1 MEQRRYSG
9 NDVARLHAA
18 AEGLLGEL
26 DLEKLLTRVVT
37 AGSGL
42 LRCRLAVLSVVDGHG
57 RIERVIR
64 AGDEGVEP
72 AGPAPSGAAAIGHRV
87 ATDAPGLVGGTQL
100 HRDIRAGGEI
110 HGVLSFIGPTAGRF
124 TAEDLD
130 VADAFAATAGIAWQ
144 NAVRHGQALRDAR
157 AATALNMLI
166 TPMISAD
173 DDEIFGVAARSAA
186 SIVPATFVSIVCP
199 EGDGGL
205 IVRGAVGRHAN
216 ELLGV
221 VYESEGTLAGRALA
235 SGLVAVAV
243 GPHEFPTSSG
253 ALRLG
258 HVAAIP
264 LMDRGRALGVI
275 HLGRDLRG
283 PLFSHAELDSVT
295 SFAAAA
301 AEVIGRV
308 RERASWR
315 AVDTAVAEERSR
327 IARDLHDTVIQRL
340 FVTGLG
346 LQAIGSANPLVDDAI
361 EVQTNQIDA
370 AIGDLR
376 AAVSELA
383 TGVASGAPRDVRD
396 SVVQELADL
405 AASAGTA
412 PRVVFAVP
420 PNRALPPAI
429 IDDILA
435 VVREGAANIL
445 RHARSRWSEV
455 TIEVDDAAATV
466 VLEDDGVGIRAN
478 ARRSGISNLEE
489 RALRH
494 GGTFEVRRREGG
506 GTRVRWRVPLG
517 SAPA

>member
-1 MEQRRYSG
+1 
-9 NDVARLHAA
+9 
-18 AEGLLGEL
+18 
-26 DLEKLLTRVVT
+26 
-37 AGSGL
+37 
-42 LRCRLAVLSVVDGHG
+42 
-57 RIERVIR
+57 
-64 AGDEGVEP
+64 
-72 AGPAPSGAAAIGHRV
+72 
-87 ATDAPGLVGGTQL
+87 
-100 HRDIRAGGEI
+100 
-110 HGVLSFIGPTAGRF
+110 
-124 TAEDLD
+124 
-130 VADAFAATAGIAWQ
+130 
-144 NAVRHGQALRDAR
+144 
-157 AATALNMLI
+157 
-166 TPMISAD
+166 
-173 DDEIFGVAARSAA
+173 
-186 SIVPATFVSIVCP
+186 
-199 EGDGGL
+199 
-205 IVRGAVGRHAN
+205 
-216 ELLGV
+216 
-221 VYESEGTLAGRALA
+221 
-235 SGLVAVAV
+235 
-243 GPHEFPTSSG
+243 
-253 ALRLG
+253 
-258 HVAAIP
+258 
-264 LMDRGRALGVI
+264 MDRGRALGVI

-295 SFAAAA
+295 SFAAA

-429 IDDILA
+429 VDDILA